1 MASGAIVEFDEM
13 KERHSMKGDNR
24 GRCRGTSMDS
34 MTRKRQTVHC
44 HAVATQGIAIGVD
57 IAVRVSMRMHSHDMD
72 RVVLYIHHFEKLKCH
87 RRPVAATLSPG
98 E

>member
-1 MASGAIVEFDEM
+1 
-13 KERHSMKGDNR
+13 
-24 GRCRGTSMDS
+24 MDS

-57 IAVRVSMRMHSHDMD
+57 IAVRFSMHDMD